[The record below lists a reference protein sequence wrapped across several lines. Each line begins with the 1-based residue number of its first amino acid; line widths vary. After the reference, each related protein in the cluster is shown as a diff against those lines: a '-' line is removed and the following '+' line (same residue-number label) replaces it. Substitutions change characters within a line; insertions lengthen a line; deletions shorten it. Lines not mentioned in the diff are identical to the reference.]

1 MNKKLVSAIVA
12 LSLVGTLSVPVLA
25 EPLTEKI
32 KNQQQK
38 IEENKKSL
46 NNVKNKQEAI
56 EVELEKL
63 DSNIEGILRQIEDT
77 KKKISNTEK
86 EIQVVEKDIE
96 KAEEDIKEEQELF
109 NKRVRAMYIS
119 GVGSYL
125 DMLVEAEG
133 ISDLISRADS
143 IKKIIELDK
152 KIIADL
158 NAKKQAI
165 EKKKEALKNESN
177 KLVAL
182 KADNEKKLAD
192 VNNKKSEQD
201 KLLAEL
207 RNQERM
213 YASRISESQSIIN
226 SAMAEINSIRDN
238 VPEYKPSRGPSE
250 ISSNTIVAYASN
262 FLGTP
267 YQWGGNGPSNFDC
280 SGFTRYVYAHFG
292 INIPRVSED
301 QQNFG
306 ASVSR
311 DNLEPGDLVFFGS
324 PAHHVGI
331 YVGNN
336 AYIHAPRTGDVIKIS
351 PLTRSDYSGARRV
364 R

>member
-1 MNKKLVSAIVA
+1 MNKKLVSAIIA
-12 LSLVGTLSVPVLA
+12 LSLVGTLSAPVLA
-25 EPLTEKI
+25 EPLNERI
-32 KNQQQK
+32 RNQQQQ
-38 IEENKKSL
+38 IDENKKAL
-46 NNVKNKQEAI
+46 KNVQKKQEDI

-63 DSNIEGILRQIEDT
+63 DSNIEALLRQVENT
-77 KKKISNTEK
+77 KKKILNTEK
-86 EIQVVEKDIE
+86 EIKVVEKDIE

-109 NKRVRAMYIS
+109 NKRVRAMYIN
-119 GVGSYL
+119 GTGSYL
-125 DMLVEAEG
+125 DMLIESEG
-133 ISDLISRADS
+133 ISDFISRVDS

-152 KIIADL
+152 KIIAEL

-165 EKKKEALKNESN
+165 EKKKEALKNENN
-177 KLVAL
+177 KLLAL

-192 VNNKKSEQD
+192 VNSKKSEQD

-207 RNQERM
+207 NKQERM
-213 YASRISESQSIIN
+213 YASKINESQRVIN
-226 SAMAEINSIRDN
+226 AAMAEINAIRDKA
-238 VPEYKPSRGPSE
+238 PEYKPSRGPSQ

-267 YQWGGNGPSNFDC
+267 YQWGGNGPNNFDC

-292 INIPRVSED
+292 VNIPRVASD

-306 ASVSR
+306 TSVSR
-311 DNLEPGDLVFFGS
+311 ENLQPGDLVFFGY

-336 AYIHAPRTGDVIKIS
+336 AYMHAPRTGDVVKVS